1 MKYTT
6 TTNTRHEELKKEYKY
21 VISHNCS
28 TTNNGFF
35 FKGTGYNDDNI
46 NNVLEAGGSIFEY
59 IGLNSKVKPYIDYED
74 YDYETND
81 YKKCMNTE
89 RPRRL
94 KKIINIFIKCCN
106 SKLGCDFNIDNIVIL
121 DGSRKVNY
129 ENKECFKYSFHITTR
144 NNNNVF
150 NTQGEAKQIHYLM
163 KETERELYGV
173 LKYCMKNT
181 IDPSVYGKT
190 QHMRTINGFK
200 NKLDT
205 YKLLPIDVNGN
216 KIEKVVYID
225 YLINYTSDDYKLIV
239 SNAEPVSNAVN
250 VCDFIND
257 DTNVHKT
264 ITDEKEIKE
273 HNGEKFIIDYKLDI
287 TELLRKK
294 GIINPLYKK
303 GKVYNNTYN
312 YYYTYGNN
320 TGCIYGNKTHTRN
333 ERNNAMLYTY
343 ECDGVVFCGCFGAEC
358 AKKKKVILG
367 SLLVKSPLEDSN
379 YAEQVNEPKLTINK
393 NNKVNELMNE
403 FIKNDNKKVVCIKS
417 RCGTGKTHTMCEYI
431 NKYIT
436 EIKPDARIL
445 MISTRQSY
453 ARAMCYDMKTKHN
466 THLINYLDYKEEGND
481 INELKNESRIC
492 ISLESLHYV
501 LKDWKPYDIVI
512 FDESESICRHIFSTT
527 IKGGELRTYGHLQD
541 LINYSK
547 KVFVLDADLGN
558 ASMKLMAKVPSSK
571 FTLINNTYNENHRQY
586 NITQNEKEWMND
598 IKSNILNNK
607 RLFIVVLSKK
617 RCIELSNELKV
628 YVNQYNDMN
637 GIKSNPDDVKL
648 ITGGMGS
655 IEKKNMMNVNDD
667 WSKSKIVITNSATG
681 AGIDF
686 SKTLHFDYIYG
697 RLGVN
702 EYACG
707 ISTPAEFIQICHR
720 VRNPINNTINI
731 LSDSKMRL
739 PYVFNTENK
748 KLDEPNGSSFI
759 YTIDNSKKYIDCI
772 KDTVIKDE
780 ILKSIYNV
788 QTGNIEQVLMDKD
801 LDFSYLQYCEYLNTR
816 LNNGLNNYLLVLKT
830 LIERHGDICTIE
842 PIKYK
847 QVRTKNDKLRNI
859 YNDTKFEDET
869 AEHIYMKKEKTAKDV
884 ILFDKHKMIKTLNID
899 TKYKDDDLLE
909 VCKVFTNSTDL
920 GIYKNVKRIHM
931 TQEREIKERNKKENV
946 YFDSVLKKVQQNTA
960 NVYRRIIHYSKYDYT
975 KDYKL
980 DVKQFN
986 EMFNKL
992 HISQQ
997 EKLSISN
1004 RTALN
1009 PPKLVKTVLC
1019 KYGIVM
1025 TPKYKRTKADEN
1037 SDVKRVNELTHYI
1050 LNPSEK
1056 IYNVLYLE
1064 IGEMDDYKQPFMN
1077 QLKTYT
1083 KHKDLLIVKQPIKNM
1098 FKM

>member
-1 MKYTT
+1 MKSTT
-6 TTNTRHEELKKEYKY
+6 TTNTRHERLKKEYKY
-21 VISHNCS
+21 VISHNTS
-28 TTNNGFF
+28 TTQTDFY
-35 FKGTGYNDDNI
+35 FKGTGYNDDTI

-81 YKKCMNTE
+81 YKKCMTTK
-89 RPRRL
+89 RPAIL
-94 KKIINIFIKCCN
+94 KEIIKIFIECCK
-106 SKLGCDFNIDNIVIL
+106 SKLHFKLNIDDIVIL
-121 DGSRKVNY
+121 DGSRPVNHD
-129 ENKECFKYSFHITTR
+129 NKKCFKYSFHITTR

-150 NTQGEAKQIHYLM
+150 NTQGEAKQLHFLM

-173 LKYCMKNT
+173 LKYCVKKT
-181 IDPSVYGKT
+181 IDPSVYKKT

-200 NKLDT
+200 TKYDT

-216 KIEKVVYID
+216 KLNNVVYTD
-225 YLINYTSDDYKLIV
+225 YLINCPYEDYKLIV
-239 SNAEPVSNAVN
+239 SNKEPKSEAVKE
-250 VCDFIND
+250 CGFIND
-257 DTNVHKT
+257 DKNIHTT
-264 ITDEKEIKE
+264 ITDETEIKE
-273 HNGEKFIIDYKLDI
+273 HNGEKFYIDYKLDI
-287 TELLRKK
+287 TNLLKKK
-294 GIINPLYKK
+294 GIIQPIFKK
-303 GKVYNNTYN
+303 CKVYNKVNN
-312 YYYTYGNN
+312 YYYTYGKN
-320 TGCIYGNKTHTRN
+320 TGCIYGNNTHSRN
-333 ERNNAMLYTY
+333 ERNNPMLYTY
-343 ECDGVVFCGCFGAEC
+343 ECHGVVYCGCFGSEC
-358 AKKKKVILG
+358 MKRKKVILG

-379 YAEQVNEPKLTINK
+379 YAEQVNEPKLTLNK
-393 NNKVNELMNE
+393 NNKVNELMND
-403 FIKNDNKKVVCIKS
+403 FINNDNKKVVCIKS

-436 EIKPDARIL
+436 EIQPDARIL

-466 THLINYLDYKEEGND
+466 THLINYLDYKEQGNH
-481 INELKNESRIC
+481 ITEFKNEPRIC

-501 LKDWKPYDIVI
+501 LKDWKPYDIII

-547 KVFVLDADLGN
+547 KVFVLDADLSN
-558 ASMKLMAKVPSSK
+558 ASMRLMARVPRSQ
-571 FTLINNTYNENHRQY
+571 FTLINNTYNENHRHY

-598 IKSNILNNK
+598 IKSNILINK

-617 RCIELSNELKV
+617 KCIELHNELQL
-628 YVNQYNDMN
+628 YVNHYNVMN
-637 GIKSNPDDVKL
+637 GIKSTINDVKL

-667 WSKSKIVITNSATG
+667 WCKSKIVITNSATG

-707 ISTPAEFIQICHR
+707 ISTPAEFLQICHR
-720 VRNPINNTINI
+720 VRNPINNTIKI

-739 PYVFNTENK
+739 PYTFNTENN
-748 KLDEPNGSSFI
+748 KLEKTKGNSFI
-759 YTIDNSKKYIDCI
+759 YTIDNAKKYIDCI

-788 QTGNIEQVLMDKD
+788 DTGNIEQVLMDKD

-830 LIERHGDICTIE
+830 LIERHGDVCTIE
-842 PIKYK
+842 PFKYK
-847 QVRTKNDKLRNI
+847 QVRKKTDKLRNI
-859 YNDTKFEDET
+859 YNDTKFEGES
-869 AEHIYMKKEKTAKDV
+869 AESIYRKTEKTAKDV

-909 VCKVFTNSTDL
+909 VCKIFTNSTDL
-920 GIYKNVKRIHM
+920 SIYKNVKRIHM
-931 TQEREIKERNKKENV
+931 TQEREIKERNKKENP
-946 YFDSVLKKVQQNTA
+946 YFDSILKKVQQNTA

-975 KDYKL
+975 KDYTL

-986 EMFNKL
+986 EMYNKL
-992 HISQQ
+992 HITEQ
-997 EKLSISN
+997 EKLSISH

-1009 PPKLVKTVLC
+1009 PMKQVKTVLR
-1019 KYGIVM
+1019 KYGIII
-1025 TPKYKRTKADEN
+1025 TPKYKRTKAGAG

-1050 LNPSEK
+1050 LNVNEK
-1056 IYNVLYLE
+1056 IYNTLYLE
-1064 IGEMDDYKQPFMN
+1064 IGEMDDYKDPFMT

-1083 KHKDLLIVKQPIKNM
+1083 KHKNLLYVKQPIKNM
-1098 FKM
+1098 FKI